1 MDTQCVGNVPAAE
14 VGAAP
19 ELVTGLGVAAAAG
32 TELRAGGLAAATERL
47 ADLGEASPGTQPT
60 PVPCTLC
67 RVLRQSPRWLQHPTD
82 HLASPHFTGGN
93 TEAQRGGASG
103 QSQGCRG
110 GAGTPV
116 PLPDPRAR
124 AQPGASP
131 SPEGAPLPARALNS
145 LQRLTMAVFF
155 LTLRVLLADSE
166 GGSSSHDKE

>member
-32 TELRAGGLAAATERL
+32 TELRAGGLAAAMEGL
-47 ADLGEASPGTQPT
+47 ADLGEASSGTQPT

-82 HLASPHFTGGN
+82 HLASPHFTGGK

-103 QSQGCRG
+103 PVTGLSAGELGSQCQ
-110 GAGTPV
+110 
-116 PLPDPRAR
+116 LPDSRAHS
-124 AQPGASP
+124 QPEASL
-131 SPEGAPLPARALNS
+131 SPEGAPLPTRHS
-145 LQRLTMAVFF
+145 TR
-155 LTLRVLLADSE
+155 
-166 GGSSSHDKE
+166 SSA